1 MSSQMALDI
10 VVVVVLIS
18 FSAYF
23 SATETAFTSANR
35 IRMKNMA
42 GDGNK
47 KAERVLRLL
56 SDYDKLLTTILV
68 GNNIVNIMV
77 ASIGTLLFVGLYGDI
92 GATISTVVVTIVVLI
107 FGEIT
112 PKTLA
117 NDQAETFCMRAAPA
131 LRVCLVI
138 LTPLHLFFSLFQK
151 AAIRLFRSSEDEGIT
166 EEELITMVEEAEN
179 EGGLEHHES
188 ELIRAAIEF
197 NDMEVEDIL
206 TPRVDIVAAPDT
218 ITMEEFAVLFAENGY
233 SRIPVYHGSIDNII
247 GVVHEKDFF
256 SARYH
261 NHTDVIS
268 LVSKVFYTTG
278 SSKISD
284 LLRLLQLRKTHMAV
298 VVDEYGGTAGLI
310 TMEDLIE
317 SILGNIQDEYDNE
330 TEDIEQVSEN
340 LFTIDGTT
348 DIEEVSELL
357 DRELP
362 EGEYDTLGGMI
373 MSYLGRIPAPEEHP
387 TVEVSNILFTVLSL
401 DERRIDKVRAEKL
414 PQPEQGKDADKEK
427 EKTREKEKDKAKKQE
442 KE

>member
-1 MSSQMALDI
+1 M
-10 VVVVVLIS
+10 
-18 FSAYF
+18 
-23 SATETAFTSANR
+23 
-35 IRMKNMA
+35 
-42 GDGNK
+42 
-47 KAERVLRLL
+47 
-56 SDYDKLLTTILV
+56 LTI
-68 GNNIVNIMV
+68 I
-77 ASIGTLLFVGLYGDI
+77 
-92 GATISTVVVTIVVLI
+92 VLI

-151 AAIRLFRSSEDEGIT
+151 AAIRLFRSSEEEGIT

-188 ELIRAAIEF
+188 ELNSGAIEF

-278 SSKISD
+278 STKISD

-298 VVDEYGGTAGLI
+298 VVDEYGGTMGI
-310 TMEDLIE
+310 VTMED
-317 SILGNIQDEYDNE
+317 ILEELVGEIWDEHDE
-330 TEDIEQVSEN
+330 V
-340 LFTIDGTT
+340 
-348 DIEEVSELL
+348 IEEFKPQG
-357 DRELP
+357 D
-362 EGEYDTLGGMI
+362 G
-373 MSYLGRIPAPEEHP
+373 SYLISCSANLDDLFDRFSLRAVDIDSATISGWVMEQLGRVPVEGDHFVYETLDVTVTRVEHQR
-387 TVEVSNILFTVLSL
+387 ILEIRVFVLPKS
-401 DERRIDKVRAEKL
+401 ESE
-414 PQPEQGKDADKEK
+414 
-427 EKTREKEKDKAKKQE
+427 T
-442 KE
+442 

>member
-1 MSSQMALDI
+1 MDSTCIAIIVILVILVGLSAWCSS
-10 VVVVVLIS
+10 
-18 FSAYF
+18 
-23 SATETAFTSANR
+23 TETAYSSVNKVR
-35 IRMKNMA
+35 LKNKA
-42 GDGNK
+42 EDGNPR
-47 KAERVLRLL
+47 AQNALDLL
-56 SDYDKLLTTILV
+56 EKYDKVLSCILI
-68 GNNIVNIMV
+68 GNNIVNLT
-77 ASIGTLLFVGLYGDI
+77 AATLGTVLFTKLLGPVYGP
-92 GATISTVVVTIVVLI
+92 AASTVVLTIIVLI

-278 SSKISD
+278 STKISD
-284 LLRLLQLRKTHMAV
+284 LLRLLQLRKTHMAG
-298 VVDEYGGTAGLI
+298 VVDEYGGTMGI
-310 TMEDLIE
+310 VTMED
-317 SILGNIQDEYDNE
+317 ILEELVGEIWDEHDE
-330 TEDIEQVSEN
+330 V
-340 LFTIDGTT
+340 
-348 DIEEVSELL
+348 IEEFKPQG
-357 DRELP
+357 D
-362 EGEYDTLGGMI
+362 G
-373 MSYLGRIPAPEEHP
+373 SYLISCSANLDDLFDRFSLRAVDIDSATISGWVMEQLGRVPVEGDHFVYETLDVTVTRVEHQR
-387 TVEVSNILFTVLSL
+387 ILEIRVFVLP
-401 DERRIDKVRAEKL
+401 KL
-414 PQPEQGKDADKEK
+414 ESE
-427 EKTREKEKDKAKKQE
+427 T
-442 KE
+442 

>member
-1 MSSQMALDI
+1 MSLMDSTCIAII
-10 VVVVVLIS
+10 VILVILVGL
-18 FSAYF
+18 SAWC
-23 SATETAFTSANR
+23 SSTETAYSSVNKVR
-35 IRMKNMA
+35 LKNKA
-42 GDGNK
+42 EDGNPR
-47 KAERVLRLL
+47 AQNALDLL
-56 SDYDKLLTTILV
+56 EKYDKVLSCILI
-68 GNNIVNIMV
+68 GNNIVNLT
-77 ASIGTLLFVGLYGDI
+77 AATLGTVLFTKLLGPVYGP
-92 GATISTVVVTIVVLI
+92 AASTVVLTIIVLI

-117 NDQAETFCMRAAPA
+117 NDQAEIFCMRAAPA

-151 AAIRLFRSSEDEGIT
+151 AAIRFFRSSEEEGIT

-278 SSKISD
+278 STKISD

-298 VVDEYGGTAGLI
+298 VVDEYGGTMGI
-310 TMEDLIE
+310 VTMED
-317 SILGNIQDEYDNE
+317 ILEELVGEIWDEHDE
-330 TEDIEQVSEN
+330 V
-340 LFTIDGTT
+340 
-348 DIEEVSELL
+348 IEEFKPQG
-357 DRELP
+357 D
-362 EGEYDTLGGMI
+362 G
-373 MSYLGRIPAPEEHP
+373 SYLISCSANLDDLFDRFSLRAVDIDSATISGWVMEQLGRVPVEGDHFVYETLDVTVTRVEHQR
-387 TVEVSNILFTVLSL
+387 ILEIRVFVLPKS
-401 DERRIDKVRAEKL
+401 ESE
-414 PQPEQGKDADKEK
+414 
-427 EKTREKEKDKAKKQE
+427 T
-442 KE
+442 

>member
-1 MSSQMALDI
+1 MNYFGSIFAM
-10 VVVVVLIS
+10 VVCIAM
-18 FSAYF
+18 SAYF
-23 SATETAFTSANR
+23 SATETAFSSLNKTRLKVLADN
-35 IRMKNMA
+35 
-42 GDGNK
+42 GNK
-47 KAERVLRLL
+47 RAALALKL
-56 SDYDKLLTTILV
+56 SEDYDKLISTILI

-151 AAIRLFRSSEDEGIT
+151 AAIRLFRSSEEEGIT

-278 SSKISD
+278 STKISD

-298 VVDEYGGTAGLI
+298 VVDEYGGTMGI
-310 TMEDLIE
+310 VTMED
-317 SILGNIQDEYDNE
+317 ILEELVGEIWDEHDE
-330 TEDIEQVSEN
+330 V
-340 LFTIDGTT
+340 
-348 DIEEVSELL
+348 IEEFKPQG
-357 DRELP
+357 D
-362 EGEYDTLGGMI
+362 G
-373 MSYLGRIPAPEEHP
+373 SYLISCSANLDDLFDRFSLRAVDIDSATISGWVMEQLGRVPVEGDHFVYETLDVTVTRVEHQR
-387 TVEVSNILFTVLSL
+387 ILEIRVFVLPKS
-401 DERRIDKVRAEKL
+401 ESE
-414 PQPEQGKDADKEK
+414 
-427 EKTREKEKDKAKKQE
+427 T
-442 KE
+442 

>member
-1 MSSQMALDI
+1 MSLMDSTCIAII
-10 VVVVVLIS
+10 VILVILVGL
-18 FSAYF
+18 SAWC
-23 SATETAFTSANR
+23 SSTETAYSSVNKVR
-35 IRMKNMA
+35 LKNKA
-42 GDGNK
+42 EDGNPR
-47 KAERVLRLL
+47 AQNALDLL
-56 SDYDKLLTTILV
+56 EKYDKVLSCILI
-68 GNNIVNIMV
+68 GNNIVNLT
-77 ASIGTLLFVGLYGDI
+77 AATLGTVLFTKLLGPVYGP
-92 GATISTVVVTIVVLI
+92 AASTVVLTIIVLI

-166 EEELITMVEEAEN
+166 DEELITMVEEAEN

-278 SSKISD
+278 STKISD

-298 VVDEYGGTAGLI
+298 VVDEYGGTMGI
-310 TMEDLIE
+310 VTMED
-317 SILGNIQDEYDNE
+317 ILEELVGEIWDEHDE
-330 TEDIEQVSEN
+330 V
-340 LFTIDGTT
+340 
-348 DIEEVSELL
+348 IEEFKPQG
-357 DRELP
+357 D
-362 EGEYDTLGGMI
+362 G
-373 MSYLGRIPAPEEHP
+373 SYLISCSANLDDLFDRFSLRAVDIDSATISGWVMEQLGRVPVEGDHFVYETLDVTVTRVEHQR
-387 TVEVSNILFTVLSL
+387 ILEIRVFVLPKS
-401 DERRIDKVRAEKL
+401 ESE
-414 PQPEQGKDADKEK
+414 
-427 EKTREKEKDKAKKQE
+427 T
-442 KE
+442 

>member
-1 MSSQMALDI
+1 MDSTCIAIIVILVILVGLSAWCSS
-10 VVVVVLIS
+10 
-18 FSAYF
+18 
-23 SATETAFTSANR
+23 TETAYSSVNKVR
-35 IRMKNMA
+35 LKNKA
-42 GDGNK
+42 EDGNPR
-47 KAERVLRLL
+47 AQNALDLL
-56 SDYDKLLTTILV
+56 EKYDKVLSCILI
-68 GNNIVNIMV
+68 GNNIVNLT
-77 ASIGTLLFVGLYGDI
+77 AATLGTVLFTKLLGPVYGP
-92 GATISTVVVTIVVLI
+92 AASTVVLTIIVLI

-151 AAIRLFRSSEDEGIT
+151 AAIRLFRSSEEEGIT

-268 LVSKVFYTTG
+268 LVSKVFYPTG
-278 SSKISD
+278 STKISD

-298 VVDEYGGTAGLI
+298 VVDEYGGTMGI
-310 TMEDLIE
+310 VTMED
-317 SILGNIQDEYDNE
+317 ILEELVGEIWDEHDE
-330 TEDIEQVSEN
+330 V
-340 LFTIDGTT
+340 
-348 DIEEVSELL
+348 IEEFKPQG
-357 DRELP
+357 D
-362 EGEYDTLGGMI
+362 G
-373 MSYLGRIPAPEEHP
+373 SYLISCSANLDDLFDRFSLRAVDIDSATISGWVMEQLGRVPVEGDHFVYETLDVTVTRVEHQR
-387 TVEVSNILFTVLSL
+387 ILEIRVFVLPKS
-401 DERRIDKVRAEKL
+401 ESE
-414 PQPEQGKDADKEK
+414 
-427 EKTREKEKDKAKKQE
+427 T
-442 KE
+442 

>member
-1 MSSQMALDI
+1 MDSTCIAIIVILVILVGLSAWCSS
-10 VVVVVLIS
+10 
-18 FSAYF
+18 
-23 SATETAFTSANR
+23 TETAYSSVNKVR
-35 IRMKNMA
+35 LKNKA
-42 GDGNK
+42 EDGNPR
-47 KAERVLRLL
+47 AQNALDLL
-56 SDYDKLLTTILV
+56 EKYDKVLSCILI
-68 GNNIVNIMV
+68 GNNIVNLT
-77 ASIGTLLFVGLYGDI
+77 AATLGTVLFTKLLGPVYGP
-92 GATISTVVVTIVVLI
+92 AASTVVLTIIVLI

-151 AAIRLFRSSEDEGIT
+151 AAIRLFRSSEEEGIT

-179 EGGLEHHES
+179 EGGLEHQ
-188 ELIRAAIEF
+188 F

-278 SSKISD
+278 STKISD

-298 VVDEYGGTAGLI
+298 VVDEYGGTMGI
-310 TMEDLIE
+310 VTMED
-317 SILGNIQDEYDNE
+317 ILEELVGEIWDEHDE
-330 TEDIEQVSEN
+330 V
-340 LFTIDGTT
+340 
-348 DIEEVSELL
+348 IEEFKPQG
-357 DRELP
+357 D
-362 EGEYDTLGGMI
+362 G
-373 MSYLGRIPAPEEHP
+373 SYLISCSANLDDLFDRFSLRAVDIDSATISGWVMEQLGRVPVEGDHFVYETLDVTVTRVEHQR
-387 TVEVSNILFTVLSL
+387 ILEIRVFVLPKS
-401 DERRIDKVRAEKL
+401 ESE
-414 PQPEQGKDADKEK
+414 
-427 EKTREKEKDKAKKQE
+427 T
-442 KE
+442 

>member
-1 MSSQMALDI
+1 MDSTCIAIIVILVILVGLSAWCSS
-10 VVVVVLIS
+10 
-18 FSAYF
+18 
-23 SATETAFTSANR
+23 TETAYSSVNKVR
-35 IRMKNMA
+35 LKNKA
-42 GDGNK
+42 EDGNPR
-47 KAERVLRLL
+47 AQNALDLL
-56 SDYDKLLTTILV
+56 EKYDKVLSCILI
-68 GNNIVNIMV
+68 GNNIVNLT
-77 ASIGTLLFVGLYGDI
+77 AATLGTVLFTKLLGPVYGP
-92 GATISTVVVTIVVLI
+92 AASTVVLTIIVLI

-151 AAIRLFRSSEDEGIT
+151 AAIRLFRSSEEEGIT

-278 SSKISD
+278 STKISD

-298 VVDEYGGTAGLI
+298 VVDEYGGTMGI
-310 TMEDLIE
+310 VTMED
-317 SILGNIQDEYDNE
+317 ILEELVGEIWDEHDE
-330 TEDIEQVSEN
+330 V
-340 LFTIDGTT
+340 
-348 DIEEVSELL
+348 IEEFKPQG
-357 DRELP
+357 D
-362 EGEYDTLGGMI
+362 G
-373 MSYLGRIPAPEEHP
+373 SYLISCSANLDDLFDRFSLRAVDIDSATISGWVMEQLGRVPVEGDHFVYETLDVTVTRVEHQR
-387 TVEVSNILFTVLSL
+387 ILEIRVFVLSQ
-401 DERRIDKVRAEKL
+401 RIIFLHFISSYIIFSNSIKRTFKI
-414 PQPEQGKDADKEK
+414 
-427 EKTREKEKDKAKKQE
+427 
-442 KE
+442 